1 MLEMTALQPFRY
13 RSALIVLIM
22 FCLLIFVILAVAV
35 EQNTHLVQLDQQI
48 ANALYNRATPP
59 MTQFFYRVTMLGS
72 EVLTI
77 LIIGLAVF
85 AALRRQWVYA
95 GLVLAVWLGGHLL
108 NQLLK
113 ALFARE
119 RPFFLEP
126 LAIATNYSFP
136 SGHAMAGIA
145 CYGLLAY
152 FLYVQVENRW
162 LRIGILGFTFLLIAL
177 IGFSRLYLGVHFLSD
192 VLAGFAAGA
201 LWLIVC
207 LSLFYRL
214 RPHG

>member
-1 MLEMTALQPFRY
+1 MLEMMALKPFRH
-13 RSALIVLIM
+13 RLALIVLVL

-35 EQNTHLVQLDQQI
+35 GQNTHLVQVDQQI
-48 ANALYNRATPP
+48 ADALYNRATPP
-59 MTQFFYRVTMLGS
+59 VTQFFYRITMLGS
-72 EVLTI
+72 EVLAI
-77 LIIGLAVF
+77 LVIGVAVF
-85 AALRRQWVYA
+85 AALRWQWVYA
-95 GLVLAVWLGGHLL
+95 VLLLAVWLGGHLL
-108 NQLLK
+108 NQSLK

-152 FLYVQVENRW
+152 FLYLRVENRW
-162 LRIGILGFTFLLIAL
+162 RRIGILGFTFLLIAL

-214 RPHG
+214 RPRS

>member
-1 MLEMTALQPFRY
+1 MTALQPFRY

-22 FCLLIFVILAVAV
+22 FCLLIFVILAFAV

-48 ANALYNRATPP
+48 ADALYNRATPP
-59 MTQFFYRVTMLGS
+59 VTQFFYRITMLGS

-77 LIIGLAVF
+77 LVIGVAVF

-95 GLVLAVWLGGHLL
+95 LLVLAVWLGGHLL
-108 NQLLK
+108 NQFLK

-152 FLYVQVENRW
+152 ILYLRVENRW
-162 LRIGILGFTFLLIAL
+162 MRIGILSFTFLLVIL

-207 LSLFYRL
+207 LGLFYRL
-214 RPHG
+214 RPRG

>member
-1 MLEMTALQPFRY
+1 MMALKPFRH
-13 RSALIVLIM
+13 RLALIVLVL

-35 EQNTHLVQLDQQI
+35 GQNTHLVQVDQQI
-48 ANALYNRATPP
+48 ADALYNRATPP
-59 MTQFFYRVTMLGS
+59 VTQFFYRITMLGS
-72 EVLTI
+72 EVLAI
-77 LIIGLAVF
+77 LVIGVAVF
-85 AALRRQWVYA
+85 AALRWQWVYA
-95 GLVLAVWLGGHLL
+95 VLLLAVWLGGHLL
-108 NQLLK
+108 NQSLK

-152 FLYVQVENRW
+152 FLYLRVENRW
-162 LRIGILGFTFLLIAL
+162 RRIGILGFTFLLIAL

-214 RPHG
+214 RPRS